1 MVEITISGVHSERAS
16 FVSDIFGWPA
26 TSAQV
31 ARARGGL
38 SCEIILVT
46 SVRHMS
52 GIGEFAGG
60 SWLNSLI
67 TG

>member
-1 MVEITISGVHSERAS
+1 MVEIKISGVHSERAS
-16 FVSDIFGWPA
+16 FVYDIFGRPPA

-46 SVRHMS
+46 SFVRHKRHR
-52 GIGEFAGG
+52 
-60 SWLNSLI
+60 
-67 TG
+67 